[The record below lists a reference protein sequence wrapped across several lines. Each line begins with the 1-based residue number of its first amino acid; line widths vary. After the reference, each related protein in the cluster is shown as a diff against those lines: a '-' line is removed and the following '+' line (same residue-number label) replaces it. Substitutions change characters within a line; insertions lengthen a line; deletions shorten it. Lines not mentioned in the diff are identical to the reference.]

1 MLRTSL
7 GVLTALLISA
17 TVLAAPPIYVIEEIA
32 PLPGQE
38 DAHYFAHDI
47 NDNGDV
53 LASAQ
58 PFSGFQHYPFI
69 VTSGGIQALDVSAS
83 AGYVRARAINNNG
96 VVVGHY
102 HNGHAFKYDSGTWS
116 LVPGMQGNYSHAF
129 DINDAGTIVGS
140 TTFAGGTDWRA
151 FRLIDGGVPE
161 DLGSID
167 NRYSDAAAVN
177 ESNEVAGTSSTD
189 YGSDGSKAE
198 HAFIFKNNNGLV
210 DIGTF
215 DDDDPWSLN
224 NTESMT
230 KGSGLAG
237 TKGGINDH
245 GEIVGWAGD
254 LNYGNDRAFFSTGN
268 KVQGDYELVNL
279 GALPDSGA
287 TSHAYDINNDGMVV
301 GWSSAVSYYC
311 CAAIFTEDEVHY
323 LGDRV
328 TNMGD
333 WESLQRAYAINASGQ
348 IVGVGRKLGEDG
360 DRAFRLTPLADTET
374 LPIDIDIQPNDD
386 NNYVETEGAY
396 SDKMFVSVMGSGV
409 LDASQ
414 IDAAS
419 VRFGPAEVAPH
430 RVPGDLV
437 DTNTDGYDDLKLMF
451 RTGATGIV
459 CEQID
464 APVLTGEML
473 SGELFTGSDSVTTP
487 DCPTAGCHP

>member
-7 GVLTALLISA
+7 CTLTALLTSA
-17 TVLAAPPIYVIEEIA
+17 AALAVPPIYFIEEIS

-38 DAHYFAHDI
+38 DVHYFAHDI

-58 PFSGFQHYPFI
+58 PFSGFQHYPFV

-116 LVPGMQGNYSHAF
+116 MVPGMQGSYSHAF

-140 TTFAGGTDWRA
+140 TTFAEGTGDWRA
-151 FRLIDGGVPE
+151 FRLIEGGVPE

-215 DDDDPWSLN
+215 DDADPWSLN

-254 LNYGNDRAFFSTGN
+254 LNYGNNRAFFSTGK

-279 GALPDSGA
+279 GALPGIGA

-311 CAAIFTEDEVHY
+311 CAAIFTGGEVHY

-333 WESLQRAYAINASGQ
+333 WESLQKAIAINASGQ
-348 IVGVGRKLGEDG
+348 IVGIGRKFGENG
-360 DRAFRLTPLADTET
+360 DRAFRLTPVTGT
-374 LPIDIDIQPNDD
+374 LPVAINIQPNDD
-386 NNYVETEGAY
+386 NNYVETEGQF
-396 SDKMFVSVMGSGV
+396 SDKMYVSVLGSNV
-409 LDASQ
+409 FDAGQ
-414 IDAAS
+414 IDAAT
-419 VRFGPAEVAPH
+419 VRFGPAEAAPH
-430 RVPGDLV
+430 SLPGTIV
-437 DTNTDGYDDLKLMF
+437 DTNEDGYSDLKLKF

-464 APVLTGEML
+464 DPVLTGEQF
-473 SGELFTGSDSVTTP
+473 SGDLFTGSDSVTTP
-487 DCPTAGCHP
+487 DCPTGGCHP